1 MRLGNDRRPSLND
14 ERRVWEER
22 IRWIKSP
29 LIWLVP
35 GLLIGSGAT
44 NFPNQ
49 VAVLYLVL
57 GLTIAT
63 LIFCFLFVRW
73 LKLKMLDKQ
82 IRSL

>member
-1 MRLGNDRRPSLND
+1 MRLGNDRRPALNR
-14 ERRVWEER
+14 EMKKWEER
-22 IRWIKSP
+22 INWIKNP

-35 GLLIGSGAT
+35 GFFIGIGAT

-49 VAVLYLVL
+49 VAVLYLIL
-57 GLTIAT
+57 GFAIGA

-73 LKLKMLDKQ
+73 VILRMLDKQ